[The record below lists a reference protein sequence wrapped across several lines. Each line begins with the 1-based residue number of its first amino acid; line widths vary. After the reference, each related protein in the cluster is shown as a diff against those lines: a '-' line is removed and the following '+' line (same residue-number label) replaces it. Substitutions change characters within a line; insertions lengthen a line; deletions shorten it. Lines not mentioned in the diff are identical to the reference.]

1 MISVRSGLRI
11 LVTAGPVDFRRG
23 MDSLA
28 MLVTDTLRRDP
39 FCGDL
44 FVFRSKRSDR
54 VKILAWDGTGLV
66 LYSKRLGDGP
76 LHVASDSGRRDHVDC
91 FAALGSSRR
100 FGLEESGSPRCGP
113 TVASWIKIANL
124 LAIHAVFD

>member
-11 LVTAGPVDFRRG
+11 LVTASPVDFRRG

-28 MLVTDTLRRDP
+28 MLVTETLRCDP

-54 VKILAWDGTGLV
+54 VKILAW
-66 LYSKRLGDGP
+66 
-76 LHVASDSGRRDHVDC
+76 ASDSGRRDHVDC
-91 FAALGSSRR
+91 FAALSSSRR

-124 LAIHAVFD
+124 LAIHAIFD

>member
-1 MISVRSGLRI
+1 
-11 LVTAGPVDFRRG
+11 

-28 MLVTDTLRRDP
+28 MLVTDTMRGNP

-66 LYSKRLGDGP
+66 LWLFAEK
-76 LHVASDSGRRDHVDC
+76 SG
-91 FAALGSSRR
+91 
-100 FGLEESGSPRCGP
+100 
-113 TVASWIKIANL
+113 
-124 LAIHAVFD
+124 

>member
-1 MISVRSGLRI
+1 
-11 LVTAGPVDFRRG
+11 

-28 MLVTDTLRRDP
+28 MLVTDTLRGNP

-66 LYSKRLGDGP
+66 LYSKRLETGHFIWPAIQDGVITLSASQFFSMVWTGRRWLHALWSDRCALDKSRNFAGDSRCV
-76 LHVASDSGRRDHVDC
+76 LVAS
-91 FAALGSSRR
+91 FA
-100 FGLEESGSPRCGP
+100 
-113 TVASWIKIANL
+113 
-124 LAIHAVFD
+124 

>member
-11 LVTAGPVDFRRG
+11 WATTSPVDSRRG
-23 MDSLA
+23 MYSLS
-28 MLVTDTLRRDP
+28 MLVSEALRGDL

-66 LYSKRLGDGP
+66 LYSKRLETGHFIWPAIQDGVITLSASQLSVLLDGLDWKKVAPRVVDRP
-76 LHVASDSGRRDHVDC
+76 LRAG
-91 FAALGSSRR
+91 
-100 FGLEESGSPRCGP
+100 
-113 TVASWIKIANL
+113 
-124 LAIHAVFD
+124 

>member
-11 LVTAGPVDFRRG
+11 LVSASPVDFRRG

-28 MLVTDTLRRDP
+28 MLVTDTLRGDP

-54 VKILAWDGTGLV
+54 VKIIAWDGTGLV
-66 LYSKRLGDGP
+66 LYSNYL
-76 LHVASDSGRRDHVDC
+76 ASYCISFNLQRGLWCSPIWLPQRGR
-91 FAALGSSRR
+91 
-100 FGLEESGSPRCGP
+100 
-113 TVASWIKIANL
+113 
-124 LAIHAVFD
+124 

>member
-11 LVTAGPVDFRRG
+11 LVTASPVDFRRG

-28 MLVTDTLRRDP
+28 MLVTDTLRGDP

-54 VKILAWDGTGLV
+54 VQNP
-66 LYSKRLGDGP
+66 RLGWHGF
-76 LHVASDSGRRDHVDC
+76 S
-91 FAALGSSRR
+91 F
-100 FGLEESGSPRCGP
+100 
-113 TVASWIKIANL
+113 
-124 LAIHAVFD
+124 VFEAT

>member
-11 LVTAGPVDFRRG
+11 LVTASPVDFRRG

-28 MLVTDTLRRDP
+28 MLVTETLRRDP

-54 VKILAWDGTGLV
+54 VKILAW
-66 LYSKRLGDGP
+66 
-76 LHVASDSGRRDHVDC
+76 
-91 FAALGSSRR
+91 
-100 FGLEESGSPRCGP
+100 FGF
-113 TVASWIKIANL
+113 
-124 LAIHAVFD
+124 VFEAT

>member
-1 MISVRSGLRI
+1 
-11 LVTAGPVDFRRG
+11 

-28 MLVTDTLRRDP
+28 MLMTDTLRGDP

-66 LYSKRLGDGP
+66 LYSKRLETGHFIWPAIQDGVIALSASQLYGLDWKKMAPRLVDRP
-76 LHVASDSGRRDHVDC
+76 LRAG
-91 FAALGSSRR
+91 
-100 FGLEESGSPRCGP
+100 
-113 TVASWIKIANL
+113 
-124 LAIHAVFD
+124 

>member
-11 LVTAGPVDFRRG
+11 LATTSPVDFRRG

-28 MLVTDTLRRDP
+28 MLVTEALRGDP

-54 VKILAWDGTGLV
+54 VKILAWDGTGWFCIRSDL
-66 LYSKRLGDGP
+66 RRA
-76 LHVASDSGRRDHVDC
+76 AS
-91 FAALGSSRR
+91 
-100 FGLEESGSPRCGP
+100 FGLRSR
-113 TVASWIKIANL
+113 TA
-124 LAIHAVFD
+124 

>member
-1 MISVRSGLRI
+1 
-11 LVTAGPVDFRRG
+11 

-28 MLVTDTLRRDP
+28 MLVTEALRGDP

-66 LYSKRLGDGP
+66 LYSKRLETGRFIWPAIQDGVIT
-76 LHVASDSGRRDHVDC
+76 LSASQ
-91 FAALGSSRR
+91 L
-100 FGLEESGSPRCGP
+100 
-113 TVASWIKIANL
+113 
-124 LAIHAVFD
+124 

>member
-1 MISVRSGLRI
+1 
-11 LVTAGPVDFRRG
+11 

-28 MLVTDTLRRDP
+28 MLVTETLRHDP

-66 LYSKRLGDGP
+66 LYSKRLCFQNGVPYAQLSSYAD
-76 LHVASDSGRRDHVDC
+76 DRRAVQ
-91 FAALGSSRR
+91 
-100 FGLEESGSPRCGP
+100 E
-113 TVASWIKIANL
+113 
-124 LAIHAVFD
+124 HA